1 MTVSSKHAKCNQVP
15 SIISGAYSSSF
26 YSTINFGS
34 NHSGSSL
41 HLNITNDVSSASLD
55 KDRVSYFTCLFDGL
69 ISSHHIVSA
78 TALIHRTARPSIS
91 AMSSLL
97 GISPKCVQLVM
108 IWFRSHVAAPHIQC
122 LFSW

>member
-15 SIISGAYSSSF
+15 SIISGSYSSSF

-55 KDRVSYFTCLFDGL
+55 KDRVSSFTCLFDGFPAN
-69 ISSHHIVSA
+69 IPQVGH
-78 TALIHRTARPSIS
+78 TRPTCGS
-91 AMSSLL
+91 
-97 GISPKCVQLVM
+97 
-108 IWFRSHVAAPHIQC
+108 
-122 LFSW
+122 